1 MTALGGPVTRVDGKR
16 KVTGTAKYSADF
28 TADKIA
34 YGVIVQSTIP
44 CGRIAHM
51 DTAQAERETGV
62 IAVMTPQN
70 APKLS
75 SPEKRLSLLQDN
87 LVNYN
92 RQPIAIVIAE
102 SLHAAQA
109 GADLVRVAYD
119 QNPPKLDFLAGFPT
133 SYTFTHNNEPGDVS
147 WGDVE
152 SGLAHATIK
161 IDQIYTTPIEH
172 HSPMEPHATFA
183 EWDGDRLTV
192 HDATQNVF
200 GVRQT
205 LARVFGLPEGNVR
218 VLAPF
223 IGGGFGC
230 KGQVWSHVV
239 LAAMAARHGK
249 RSVKIVLDRP
259 QMFGPIGARPRT
271 HQRLTLGATNE
282 GKLTAIRHEVYANT
296 SVLEDYLESSAFP
309 TRVMYACENV
319 STISRIVPMNLGTP
333 TYMRAP
339 GVATGTYALEVA
351 MDELAYELKM
361 DPLQL
366 RLLNYTDVDPH
377 TKKPFTGKSLRDC
390 YSRGAEKFGWSRRKH
405 DPRSMRSG
413 PQLVGWGMAT
423 ETYPANRIAA
433 SAFVRL
439 LSNGRVLVGS
449 GSEEIGNGMYTI
461 MTQVTADILQMPI
474 EMIDAEV
481 GDSMLPQAPVAAGS
495 MSTASVMPAV
505 KAAATEVRRLLIE
518 AAIADSSSV
527 VHGAAP
533 DEIDFKNGS
542 LFRKSSPDRGE
553 SASALIARHG
563 GKPIEGAAQTRP
575 GEELNKFAHHSF
587 GAVFAEVNV
596 DPDLGV
602 IRVPRIV
609 AVFDVGKLLN
619 HKTGTSQFI
628 GGIVWGISL
637 ALHEDTYI
645 DQSSGRIANANLA
658 EYRVPVNADIGEID
672 VTAIDI
678 PDMNFNSV
686 GARGIGEI
694 GITGTGAA
702 IANAIFH
709 ATGKRVRNL
718 PITPDKLL

>member
-1 MTALGGPVTRVDGKR
+1 MTVIGEPLTRVDGR
-16 KVTGTAKYSADF
+16 LKVTGAAKYSAEF
-28 TADKIA
+28 TASKIA

-44 CGRIAHM
+44 CGRIARM
-51 DTAQAERETGV
+51 DTAEAAGLPGV
-62 IAVMTPQN
+62 VAVMTPQN
-70 APKLS
+70 TAKLS
-75 SPEKRLSLLQDN
+75 SPEKRLSLLQDDA
-87 LVNYN
+87 VNYN
-92 RQPIAIVIAE
+92 RQPIAIAIAE
-102 SLHAAQA
+102 SLHAAQSA
-109 GADLVRVAYD
+109 ADMVRVTYD
-119 QNPPKLDFLAGFPT
+119 QTPAKLDFYAGFPA
-133 SYTFTHNNEPGDVS
+133 SYTFSHNNEPGDMS
-147 WGDVE
+147 WGDVNA
-152 SGLAHATIK
+152 GLAQAAVR

-183 EWDGDRLTV
+183 EWDGDQLIV

-205 LARVFGLPEGNVR
+205 LSRVFGLPEGNVR

-239 LAAMAARHGK
+239 LAAMAARHVN
-249 RSVKIVLDRP
+249 RPVKIVLDRP

-271 HQRLTLGATNE
+271 HQHLTLGATND
-282 GKLTAIRHEVYANT
+282 GKLTAIRHEVHANT

-319 STISRIVPMNLGTP
+319 ATVSRIVPLNLGTP

-351 MDELAYELKM
+351 MDELAYTLQI
-361 DPLQL
+361 DPLEL

-377 TKKPFTGKSLRDC
+377 TKKPFTEKSLREC
-390 YSRGAEKFGWSRRKH
+390 YSRGAEKFGWSRRNPE
-405 DPRSMRSG
+405 PRSMKNGS
-413 PQLVGWGMAT
+413 QLVGWGMAT

-461 MTQVTADILQMPI
+461 MTQVAADVMQVPVEL
-474 EMIDAEV
+474 IDAKV
-481 GDSMLPQAPVAAGS
+481 GDSTLPQAPVAAGS

-505 KAAATEVRRLLIE
+505 KAAASEARRLLID
-518 AAIADSSSV
+518 AAVGDPSSV
-527 VHGAAP
+527 AHGAAP
-533 DEIDFKNGS
+533 DEIEFRDGKI
-542 LFRKSSPDRGE
+542 FRKSTPGRTE
-553 SASALIARHG
+553 TFVELIARRG

-575 GEELNKFAHHSF
+575 GEELTKFAHHSF
-587 GAVFAEVNV
+587 GAVFAEVSV
-596 DPDLGV
+596 DPDLGM

-609 AVFDVGKLLN
+609 AVFDVGRLIN
-619 HKTGTSQFI
+619 PKTATNQFV
-628 GGIVWGISL
+628 GGIVWGVSL

-645 DQSSGRIANANLA
+645 DPSTGRVANANLG
-658 EYRVPVNADIGEID
+658 EYRVPVNADIGDID
-672 VTAIDI
+672 VSAIDI
-678 PDMNFNSV
+678 PDTNFNSV

-702 IANAIFH
+702 VANAVFH
-709 ATGKRVRNL
+709 ATGKRVRDL